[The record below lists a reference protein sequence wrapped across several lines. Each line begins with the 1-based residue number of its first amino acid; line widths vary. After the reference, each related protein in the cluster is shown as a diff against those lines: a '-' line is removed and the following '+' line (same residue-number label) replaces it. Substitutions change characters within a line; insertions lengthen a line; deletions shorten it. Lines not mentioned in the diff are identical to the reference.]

1 MPAPT
6 LRSIA
11 RDLGLSRT
19 TVSEALRG
27 SSRVNQETA
36 QRIRAAA
43 EAAGYHH
50 NPLAGAVMSE
60 IRRSRGQ
67 SFRGV
72 IAAVDV
78 HEEDRPTHSL
88 KFHRE
93 LIAGAATRADELGF
107 KVEQFTAG
115 RDGITLP
122 RLNTILQSRGIRGII
137 LLPAWG
143 DPDYSVLDWS
153 RYAGVYTDYIIE
165 KPSLHTICSDHYRSM
180 MYGLQHLH
188 ALGYNRPGL
197 FLQKHH
203 DERLQH
209 RWEGA
214 FLAFQRRT
222 PGVEAIP
229 ALVSENLT
237 RDEFVDWF
245 KGTKPDVV
253 LGHRSEVLPWMRA
266 AGARIPATHGFFC
279 LNVLMQDAPCAG
291 LDLQP
296 RLLGAHGAEAVIAQL
311 HRNEPGIPP
320 LPSLTTIP
328 ANWVDGPTIRNL
340 RAPVAGK
347 RVRVAV

>member
-6 LRSIA
+6 LRSLA

-27 SSRVNQETA
+27 SSRVNRETA
-36 QRIRAAA
+36 DRIRAAA
-43 EAAGYHH
+43 DAAGYHH

-78 HEEDRPTHSL
+78 HEDDRPPHSL

-93 LIAGAATRADELGF
+93 LLAGAAERCDELGF
-107 KVEQFTAG
+107 KIEPFTAG
-115 RDGITLP
+115 RDGISLQ
-122 RLNTILQSRGIRGII
+122 RLNTILQSRGIRGVL

-143 DPDYSVLDWS
+143 NPDYSALDWT

-165 KPSLHTICSDHYRSM
+165 RPSLHTICSDHYRSM
-180 MYGLQHLH
+180 MTALQRLH
-188 ALGYNRPGL
+188 ALGYKRPGL
-197 FLQKHH
+197 FVQKHH

-222 PGVEAIP
+222 PGIEAIP
-229 ALVSENLT
+229 ALVTESLT
-237 RDEFVDWF
+237 REEFIDWF
-245 KGTKPDVV
+245 KYHRPDVV
-253 LGHRSEVLPWMRA
+253 LGHRSEVLTWMRA

-279 LNVLMQDAPCAG
+279 LNVLMQDVACAG

-296 RLLGAHGAEAVIAQL
+296 RLLGAQGVETVIAQL
-311 HRNEPGIPP
+311 HRNEPGVPAF
-320 LPSLTTIP
+320 PSLTTIP
-328 ANWVDGPTIRNL
+328 AHWVEGPTIRDL
-340 RAPVAGK
+340 RATAPAK
-347 RVRVAV
+347 RVRAGV